1 MQLLLI
7 INSSH
12 SSSPSPAGTTV
23 CDSPDVLVF
32 SFLLL
37 KSVFLHGDADVQAQP
52 RSHIG
57 LWVPLVTVV
66 VNLETGYESQKW
78 AGQAGAIS
86 VLWLCKDLC
95 FPLESAWACTSDRH
109 ITFQMWGIIIPL
121 NLDYW
126 SGVDVCR
133 KCGQPY
139 NMLLEFFVPL
149 QKTQTNRKMF
159 SCHSRYSTRKI
170 TYQHEIHFFP
180 ITPTVDE
187 THY

>member
-37 KSVFLHGDADVQAQP
+37 KSVFLHGDSDVQAQP

-66 VNLETGYESQKW
+66 VNLETGYESQK
-78 AGQAGAIS
+78 
-86 VLWLCKDLC
+86 
-95 FPLESAWACTSDRH
+95 
-109 ITFQMWGIIIPL
+109 
-121 NLDYW
+121 
-126 SGVDVCR
+126 
-133 KCGQPY
+133 
-139 NMLLEFFVPL
+139 
-149 QKTQTNRKMF
+149 
-159 SCHSRYSTRKI
+159 
-170 TYQHEIHFFP
+170 
-180 ITPTVDE
+180 
-187 THY
+187 